1 MGKDKLILKKPNSKV
16 NPMEIHRK
24 KMREKEKLK
33 VLRISAKNI
42 FLHFREKSIINKNF
56 KIHKI
61 NLIRTPNPF

>member
-33 VLRISAKNI
+33 VGTLKISSKFYLLI
-42 FLHFREKSIINKNF
+42 PEK
-56 KIHKI
+56 
-61 NLIRTPNPF
+61 RA